1 MSGLGF
7 FGNSILGV
15 MGTAVIYAAAFK
27 NPGLL
32 RELVKNPS
40 LLKSEL
46 DLTYVGTRAANRI
59 LQTKRDTAHSHN
71 TLHPQGHPS
80 AQEAA
85 QNAGQSLN
93 QAA

>member
-7 FGNSILGV
+7 FGNSILSV
-15 MGTAVIYAAAFK
+15 AGTAVIYAAAFK

-40 LLKSEL
+40 FFKNEL
-46 DLTYVGTRAANRI
+46 DLMYVGTRAANRI
-59 LQTKRDTAHSHN
+59 LQTRRDDATHPHN
-71 TLHPQGHPS
+71 TPSQGHPS